1 MELNQR
7 LFVTVEEFKWSPF
20 DRVLCALRRYRDPC
34 QNMVVSHTMVYYYT
48 CPWVLVQPLVKT
60 VFLLTCSTEMRR
72 LFMYNKAEMLA
83 ILYYDMLLPELFA
96 RALLSPASLCR
107 DTSGLQFSQVRSDLP
122 QFCFLQKPHVPD
134 GKRWRCLLFGK
145 LRKACAISAAD
156 GSVPVSLKMKG
167 WLLHTV
173 AECPVYCGDARSG
186 TLLLLSW
193 KTVNESGH

>member
-83 ILYYDMLLPELFA
+83 ILYYDMLLPEL
-96 RALLSPASLCR
+96 LSPASLCK
-107 DTSGLQFSQVRSDLP
+107 DTSGLQLVRCALICLCSVSYRSRMSQMEKDGAACCLGSWEKLVQLVQRMALS
-122 QFCFLQKPHVPD
+122 QFLW
-134 GKRWRCLLFGK
+134 RWRAGCY
-145 LRKACAISAAD
+145 IQ
-156 GSVPVSLKMKG
+156 
-167 WLLHTV
+167 
-173 AECPVYCGDARSG
+173 
-186 TLLLLSW
+186 
-193 KTVNESGH
+193 